1 MTAAISVTAVSRQF
15 PSGLT
20 ALADASFEVPAG
32 QFAAILGPS
41 GCGKTTLLRMIAGL
55 DQASAGTLKVA
66 TDREAAPI
74 AYVFQD
80 PTLLPWA
87 RVRENVGLPLRLLG
101 RSRAEVNNQVEPAI
115 EALGLTPF
123 AAAYP
128 GELSGG
134 LRMRVSIARALVTR
148 PRVLLM
154 DEPFAALDEITRA
167 RLNDDLLALW
177 QVQGFTALFVTHS
190 VFEAVYLS
198 QRVLVMSA
206 RPGRIIADLD
216 LNLPYPRRPG
226 LRLTPAYAEQCR
238 GASAALES
246 GYAVTEGTAR

>member
-1 MTAAISVTAVSRQF
+1 MTAAIALAAVTRRFQ
-15 PSGLT
+15 SGLM

-32 QFAAILGPS
+32 QFTAILGPS

-55 DQASAGTLKVA
+55 EPASSGTLRVA
-66 TDREAAPI
+66 SGTEAAGI

-87 RVRENVGLPLRLLG
+87 PVRDNIGLPLRLLG
-101 RSRAEVNNQVEPAI
+101 YPRAEIARRVTPAL

-123 AAAYP
+123 AGAYP
-128 GELSGG
+128 AELSGG
-134 LRMRVSIARALVTR
+134 LRMRASIARALVTR

-154 DEPFAALDEITRA
+154 DEPFAALDEITRS

-177 QVQGFTALFVTHS
+177 DAQGFTALFVTHS
-190 VFEAVYLS
+190 VYEAVYLS

-206 RPGRIIADLD
+206 RPGRLIADLTID
-216 LNLPYPRRPG
+216 LPHPRRAD
-226 LRLTPAYAEQCR
+226 LRLTPGYAELCR
-238 GASAALES
+238 HTSVALES
-246 GYAVTEGTAR
+246 GYGAGPG

>member
-1 MTAAISVTAVSRQF
+1 MTAAIAVAAVTRQF
-15 PSGLT
+15 HSGLT
-20 ALADASFEVPAG
+20 ALADATFEVPAG

-41 GCGKTTLLRMIAGL
+41 GCGKTSLLRMIAGL
-55 DQASAGTLKVA
+55 DQASSGSLRVA
-66 TDREAAPI
+66 ADHEAAGI

-87 RVRENVGLPLRLLG
+87 RVEANVDLPLRLLHYP
-101 RSRAEVNNQVEPAI
+101 RAEIDRRVTRAL
-115 EALGLTPF
+115 EALGLAPF
-123 AAAYP
+123 AGAYP
-128 GELSGG
+128 AELSGG

-177 QVQGFTALFVTHS
+177 RDQGFTALFVTHS
-190 VFEAVYLS
+190 VYEAVYLS

-206 RPGRIIADLD
+206 RPGRVIADLTVD
-216 LNLPYPRRPG
+216 LPHTRCPE
-226 LRLTPAYAEQCR
+226 LRHTAAYADHCR
-238 GASAALES
+238 HASAALEA
-246 GYAVTEGTAR
+246 GYAAGPA